1 MSRRIVD
8 ALRLTLLLF
17 GFLAASAQAQEELP
31 PPASPAAYRRALEE
45 AYALLQREPPA
56 FEEAQQRLAAI
67 TRVSLKNGEI
77 LSVSSPLD
85 GGETPTTV
93 EAARQR
99 LRLVIAQLDAA
110 GNDRTAERLAALERV
125 FAAPAFQQRLSWLE
139 PLRRWLAEL
148 FERLFARAPA
158 GAAPGPL
165 GRSAAQVAGWI
176 VVVLGGAVLVLLL
189 ARWLQTMVRAFVGD
203 VGRAPQETD
212 ALPATPAAARQ
223 AAVRSAEQGA
233 YRTAVRYLYLAAL
246 LTLQERRLVP
256 RDPSL
261 TNRELL
267 TRTPAHHPIRAPLGE
282 VVAVFDE
289 VWYGLREPD
298 FAAFQRYQRVV
309 HELETL
315 AQTGDAQQREAPS

>member
-1 MSRRIVD
+1 MSRRIV
-8 ALRLTLLLF
+8 RVFWVTLLLF
-17 GFLAASAQAQEELP
+17 GMAATAAQAQEELP
-31 PPASPAAYRRALEE
+31 PPASPAAYRQALEE
-45 AYALLQREPPA
+45 AYALLQKEPPA

-67 TRVSLKNGEI
+67 PRVSLKNGEI

-85 GGETPTTV
+85 GGETPFDV

-99 LRLVIAQLDAA
+99 LRLVSAQLDAA
-110 GNDRTAERLAALERV
+110 GDDRTAERLATLERV
-125 FAAPAFQQRLSWLE
+125 FAAPAFQQRPSWLD

-148 FERLFARAPA
+148 FERLFARAPV

-165 GRSAAQVAGWI
+165 GQSAAQVAGWI
-176 VVVLGGAVLVLLL
+176 VVALAGAVLLFLLT
-189 ARWLQTMVRAFVGD
+189 RWLQTMVRAFVGD
-203 VGRAPQETD
+203 VGRARQETD
-212 ALPATPAAARQ
+212 PLPATPAAARQ
-223 AAVRSAEQGA
+223 AAARSAEQGA

-246 LTLQERRLVP
+246 LTLQERRLIP

-267 TRTPAHHPIRAPLGE
+267 TRAPAHHPIRAPLGE

-298 FAAFQRYQRVV
+298 VAAFQRYQHVV

-315 AQTGDAQQREAPS
+315 AQAGDVQQREAPP